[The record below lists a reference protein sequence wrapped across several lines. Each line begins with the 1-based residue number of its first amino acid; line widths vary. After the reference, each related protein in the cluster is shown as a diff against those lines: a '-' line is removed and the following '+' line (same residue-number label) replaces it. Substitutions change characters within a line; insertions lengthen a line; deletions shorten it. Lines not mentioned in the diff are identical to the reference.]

1 MSKKVVSRPLSVTVT
16 HVVHGCHMNDTK
28 VCWVCGERK
37 PISEFYKAA
46 GCVDGRRGD
55 CRTCFQAAAK
65 ARREANPE
73 LKDIARQRTQR
84 WREDNPERYAENLR
98 RFKEKGGMKR
108 TLRKWHLRT
117 KYGLTPEHYEEM
129 LERQG
134 GGCAICGKPPGDTAL
149 HVDHC
154 HETGRVRG
162 LLCFSCNAGLGQF
175 KHDPELLEAALTYAA
190 VHWRIE
196 GLKDEARRQDVG
208 GAENR

>member
-1 MSKKVVSRPLSVTVT
+1 MEPSKT
-16 HVVHGCHMNDTK
+16 
-28 VCWVCGERK
+28 CWVCGGLK
-37 PISEFYKAA
+37 PLTEFYKAP

-65 ARREANPE
+65 ARKEAHPE
-73 LKDIARQRTQR
+73 LKEIARQRTAK
-84 WREDNPERYAENLR
+84 WIEDNQERYWAYKKAYRKTDN
-98 RFKEKGGMKR
+98 FKR
-108 TLRKWHLRT
+108 AFRKWHLKD
-117 KYGLTPEHYEEM
+117 KYGITPEQYEEM

-134 GGCAICGKPPGDTAL
+134 GGCAICGKPPGDIAL

-175 KHDPELLEAALTYAA
+175 KHDPGLLEAAMTYAA

-196 GLKDEARRQDVG
+196 GLKATARQRQAG
-208 GAENR
+208 GDAETR

>member
-1 MSKKVVSRPLSVTVT
+1 M
-16 HVVHGCHMNDTK
+16 DETK
-28 VCWVCGERK
+28 VCRVCGKRK
-37 PISEFYKAA
+37 PVDEFYRAS

-55 CRTCFQAAAK
+55 CRSCFQAAARDRK
-65 ARREANPE
+65 EANPE
-73 LKDIARQRTQR
+73 LKQVARERTQR

-98 RFKEKGGMKR
+98 RFKASGGMKKS
-108 TLRKWHLRT
+108 LRKWHLRT
-117 KYGLTPEHYEEM
+117 KYGITPEQYDEM

-134 GGCAICGKPPGDTAL
+134 GGCAICGKPPGDIAL

-175 KHDPELLEAALTYAA
+175 RHDPDLLGRALEYAA

-196 GLKDEARRQDVG
+196 DLKAEGRRRG
-208 GAENR
+208 GAAANG